1 MWYAWLTL
9 NMNCHSMCSQFQ
21 EHLFNGYFSSNQ
33 FQRVDTRSQ
42 KTFLPSFQIKWNTE
56 TNFNKKISIC
66 VKMVAYDLHNE
77 CDSYITTWVLSWQM
91 KWLIKEGN
99 VINLLFRFVKKLNVN
114 DSIQLGKGT
123 HAWLSWLGFYF
134 SI

>member
-21 EHLFNGYFSSNQ
+21 EHLFNGYFFFKLIS
-33 FQRVDTRSQ
+33 TRRYAFA

-56 TNFNKKISIC
+56 RNLNKKISIC
-66 VKMVAYDLHNE
+66 VKMVAYDLHYV

-114 DSIQLGKGT
+114 DSLQLESHSRMT
-123 HAWLSWLGFYF
+123 QLVWFLF
-134 SI
+134 